1 MSLLILLIASKLIEE
16 SLRNHCDELEEAL
29 DYSVKEGIAQLFAV
43 RLISQSVSLTCG
55 GIIDEFMTDLRT
67 IQDVAKIKEHYELFL
82 DCLSSLDGACRDI
95 CSRLT
100 AEWNIIQQKIEEGE
114 PQTCMQKIL
123 IAH

>member
-16 SLRNHCDELEEAL
+16 SLRNHCHELEQEL
-29 DYSVKEGIAQLFAV
+29 DYSAIERIAQLFAV
-43 RLISQSVSLTCG
+43 RLISQSVSLTCSG
-55 GIIDEFMTDLRT
+55 IVARIIDEFITDLRT

-82 DCLSSLDGACRDI
+82 DCLSSQDGACRDI

-114 PQTCMQKIL
+114 P
-123 IAH
+123 